1 MWELYAMWSSI
12 GAFWAYV
19 IAARP
24 VSPAAAPLFA
34 FATIASGT
42 VGCILA
48 GLAADRVGRPVVTIV
63 AMAISGTCALVIGC
77 LASAPLFVVATV
89 ALVWGISIVADS
101 AQFSAAV
108 TEYAP
113 SQYVGTAITLQTCLG
128 FLLTIATI
136 RLVPV
141 WAELWG
147 WELAY
152 VPLAIGPAVGI
163 VAMWPLWRANS
174 RGRT

>member
-1 MWELYAMWSSI
+1 MWSSM

-19 IAARP
+19 SATRD
-24 VSPAAAPLFA
+24 VSPSTAPLLA
-34 FATIASGT
+34 FVTIASGT
-42 VGCILA
+42 VGCVLA

-63 AMAISGTCALVIGC
+63 AMAISGTCALTIGF
-77 LASAPLFVVATV
+77 LTSAPLFVVASV
-89 ALVWGISIVADS
+89 AVVWGVSIVADS

-136 RLVPV
+136 RLVPIWV
-141 WAELWG
+141 EEWG

-152 VPLAIGPAVGI
+152 VPLAMGPAAGI
-163 VAMWPLWRANS
+163 VAMWPLLRAKI
-174 RGRT
+174 GTRT